1 MGLFSRG
8 GYRAA
13 PPPTISRGQLMDP
26 TQQSAM
32 DEILGLAMGRLQDP
46 LKGFEPMAERARSQ
60 FQTQTIPSLAERF
73 TSMGEGAQRSS
84 GFQQALGGAGVDLEE
99 MLASLGSQYAL
110 QSVPAYSSLLGLGLQ
125 PKYENIMQGA
135 MPKAPGMMA
144 SMLPMLAMG
153 GMKALGGL
161 F

>member
-1 MGLFSRG
+1 
-8 GYRAA
+8 
-13 PPPTISRGQLMDP
+13 MDP

-84 GFQQALGGAGVDLEE
+84 GFQRALGGAGVDLEE
-99 MLASLGSQYAL
+99 AHAKASPTSGWRR
-110 QSVPAYSSLLGLGLQ
+110 PA
-125 PKYENIMQGA
+125 
-135 MPKAPGMMA
+135 
-144 SMLPMLAMG
+144 AMG
-153 GMKALGGL
+153 LMTMTGLAAFWMTLWTQSISTCMRKPAAL
-161 F
+161 